1 MHISEWFKNKTR
13 RAQYYFSYVYGWKKR
28 PCSACSGSGKYDHNG
43 SPDCSSCNGTG
54 KETYRGPKTIDN
66 AIVRC
71 APQLVALGKRMQE
84 ERDKIKMSK
93 DRTVEKE

>member
-1 MHISEWFKNKTR
+1 MQISEWLKDKVH
-13 RAQYYFSYVYGWKKR
+13 RAQHYFRYVYGWKQQD
-28 PCSACSGSGKYDHNG
+28 CTACNGSGRYDHNG
-43 SPDCSSCNGTG
+43 SPECSSCEGTG

-71 APQLVALGKRMQE
+71 APQLAALGKRMQE

-93 DRTVEKE
+93 DRTAEKE